1 MERTTVYLTEAQKR
15 ALARAAKASGRSE
28 AELIREGVDV
38 VTNRVRA
45 AEPALSPFVLA
56 VLDYLLVTRISV
68 VAELAFVDQVAGGA
82 YRLEPMDPSDVS
94 RAVEVIA
101 QYRDLE
107 LGLADASIVV
117 LAERYGTVEVLT
129 LDQRHFRAV
138 DGPRGKPFRILP
150 ADG

>member
-1 MERTTVYLTEAQKR
+1 MILLDTSGLLAAIDGSQHDHAAAADVIRTSDGPL
-15 ALARAAKASGRSE
+15 L
-28 AELIREGVDV
+28 
-38 VTNRVRA
+38 
-45 AEPALSPFVLA
+45 LSPFVLA
-56 VLDYLLVTRISV
+56 ELDYLLVTRISV
-68 VAELAFVDQVAGGA
+68 VAELAFLDQVASGA

-117 LAERYGTVEVLT
+117 LAERHGTVDVLT

-150 ADG
+150 ADA

>member
-1 MERTTVYLTEAQKR
+1 LILLDTSGL
-15 ALARAAKASGRSE
+15 LAAIDGSQHDHAA
-28 AELIREGVDV
+28 
-38 VTNRVRA
+38 A
-45 AEPALSPFVLA
+45 AEVIRTSDGPLLLSPFVLA
-56 VLDYLLVTRISV
+56 ELDYLLVTRISV
-68 VAELAFVDQVAGGA
+68 VAELAFLEQVASGA

-117 LAERYGTVEVLT
+117 LAERHGTVDILT

-138 DGPRGKPFRILP
+138 EGPRGKPFRILP

>member
-1 MERTTVYLTEAQKR
+1 MIVLDTSGLLAAIDGSQHDHAAAADVIRTSDGPL
-15 ALARAAKASGRSE
+15 L
-28 AELIREGVDV
+28 
-38 VTNRVRA
+38 
-45 AEPALSPFVLA
+45 LSPFVLA
-56 VLDYLLVTRISV
+56 ELDYLLVTRISV
-68 VAELAFVDQVAGGA
+68 VAELAFLDQVASGA

-94 RAVEVIA
+94 RAVEVIS

-117 LAERYGTVEVLT
+117 LAERYGTVDVLT